1 MTRFT
6 KRCAMAFDLTGSR
19 ALITGAGSPVGI
31 GFASARLLA
40 EMGASVFLTGAS
52 DRVLDRAAELT
63 ASGFTAFAITA
74 DLTDEQQAEHLIE
87 ATLESLGGI
96 DIVVNNAGMT
106 SVAEP
111 MHESGEAGDAVTMN
125 AHGWQRSLNRN
136 LNSAFYVT
144 HYALPHIRK
153 SSHGRIIMMSSVTG
167 PVMAIRSDIAYATT
181 KAGMV
186 GLTKALAVDEA
197 PRGITVNAVAP
208 GWIKT
213 DSQLEAEVGHGAKTP
228 MGRSATPAE
237 VAAAVGWLASREA
250 SYITGQVIVVDGG
263 NSIAEERS

>member
-1 MTRFT
+1 MV
-6 KRCAMAFDLTGSR
+6 FDLTGSR
-19 ALITGAGSPVGI
+19 ALITGAGSPDGI
-31 GFASARLLA
+31 GFASARMLA
-40 EMGASVFLTGAS
+40 AMGAKIYLSGAS
-52 DRVLDRAAELT
+52 ERVLERASELVALGHH
-63 ASGFTAFAITA
+63 ASASTA
-74 DLTDEQQAEHLIE
+74 DLTDVEQSQALVND
-87 ATLESLGGI
+87 AASWLGGI
-96 DIVVNNAGMT
+96 DILVNNAGMT
-106 SVAEP
+106 SVAAP
-111 MHESGEAGDAVTMN
+111 MHDSGEAGDAVTM
-125 AHGWQRSLNRN
+125 APDGWHRSLNRN
-136 LNSAFYVT
+136 LSSAFYMT
-144 HYALPHIRK
+144 HFCLPLIRN

-228 MGRSATPAE
+228 MGRSATPSE
-237 VAAAVGWLASREA
+237 VAAAVAWLASHEA